1 MLPILLFELG
11 WKAEGDHEL
20 RVEATAPGTCRFTQW
35 ETFSGVL
42 VPVMRRLLD
51 DTDTAFAAMN
61 AALHARAAVVA
72 DTFPRDCRAATR
84 HEPSGSARR

>member
-35 ETFSGVL
+35 ETF
-42 VPVMRRLLD
+42 
-51 DTDTAFAAMN
+51 TASWS
-61 AALHARAAVVA
+61 R
-72 DTFPRDCRAATR
+72 
-84 HEPSGSARR
+84 